1 MVGFI
6 DEVNLAGKLG
16 SLVFLVERKRR
27 LGAAEVE
34 LGGNQDDRHGM
45 GRQVIGRKNT
55 VDKTGSSI

>member
-16 SLVFLVERKRR
+16 SLILLVKRKRR

-34 LGGNQDDRHGM
+34 LGGNQAGRHGI
-45 GRQVIGRKNT
+45 GRQLTGRKDT